1 MRILN
6 ISLIFLSLSLASCG
20 AQYHINKADKH
31 KAKAIEKGAVIDRN
45 IDTVN
50 TSTIQSDTISIND
63 TVFITNTEVINEIIT
78 VRDGVNYVTRADKRR
93 IFKLERLNKKQA
105 YKINKQQKKLD
116 HKSEVLGFRLERARL
131 RNTKKKLWSIKN
143 IVTIALVLITIYLW
157 IRQKKHTDG

>member
-6 ISLIFLSLSLASCG
+6 ISLIFLCLSLASCG

-31 KAKAIEKGAVIDRN
+31 KAKAIEKGAVIDRS

-63 TVFITNTEVINEIIT
+63 TVFITNTEVINKTVT
-78 VRDGVNYVTRADKRR
+78 VRDGVKYVTRADKRR

-105 YKINKQQKKLD
+105 YKINKQQQKLE
-116 HKSEVLGFRLERARL
+116 HKSEVLGFKLERARL
-131 RNTKKKLWSIKN
+131 RNTKKKLWGIKN
-143 IVTIALVLITIYLW
+143 IVIIALVIIIIYLW
-157 IRQKKHTDG
+157 IRQKKPIGG

>member
-1 MRILN
+1 MRILSIYL
-6 ISLIFLSLSLASCG
+6 ISLSLSLASCG

-31 KAKAIEKGAVIDRN
+31 KTKAIEKGAVIDRN

-63 TVFITNTEVINEIIT
+63 TVFITNTEVINKTVT

-105 YKINKQQKKLD
+105 YKINKQQQKLE
-116 HKSEVLGFRLERARL
+116 HKSEVLGFKLERARL
-131 RNTKKKLWSIKN
+131 RNTRKKLWGIKN
-143 IVTIALVLITIYLW
+143 IVIIALVLIITFLW